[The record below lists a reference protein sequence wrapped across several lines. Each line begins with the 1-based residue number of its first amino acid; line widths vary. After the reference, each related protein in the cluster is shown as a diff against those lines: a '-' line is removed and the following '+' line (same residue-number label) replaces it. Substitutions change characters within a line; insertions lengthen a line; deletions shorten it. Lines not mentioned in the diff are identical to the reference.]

1 MTERNGETAHKNV
14 RRHYRKYKKKLR
26 KKIATLLIKKENVK
40 NSIHTED
47 SGKILKSK
55 NKKVKPKLKKTEI
68 NKHISNKSN
77 YTSHQSKELS
87 NKKTTSCSQWPTQPS
102 AGKSHCPGR
111 KSKKKWRPSF
121 PHPPGKHNRSSDAA
135 HRPPDTRCES
145 QGPPSGAQAASAPA
159 EAPGPPGS
167 YSACTTCN
175 K

>member
-1 MTERNGETAHKNV
+1 M
-14 RRHYRKYKKKLR
+14 KYKYYLRDTTSPRKLEKERETLTLHSQR
-26 KKIATLLIKKENVK
+26 KFKQSFEV
-40 NSIHTED
+40 
-47 SGKILKSK
+47 SK
-55 NKKVKPKLKKTEI
+55 QKFKPKLKKTEI

-87 NKKTTSCSQWPTQPS
+87 SKKTTSCSQWPTQPS

-111 KSKKKWRPSF
+111 KSKKKLRPSF

-159 EAPGPPGS
+159 EAPGLPSP
-167 YSACTTCN
+167 YSAYTTCN